1 MFKRKFRLSSFSLR
15 SPKQISGSMFNIK
28 IGQNDQ
34 DLNRFAFVVSKKI
47 DMRATARNQIKRK
60 VRGGFEKL
68 ADSVMV
74 GHDFI
79 VYPKKNT
86 MEATSDQ
93 ILDEIKDSLAKI
105 DLLK

>member
-1 MFKRKFRLSSFSLR
+1 MFKRKFRLSSFSLQN
-15 SPKQISGSMFNIK
+15 PKQISGSMFSIK

-60 VRGGFEKL
+60 VRQGFEKL
-68 ADSVMV
+68 ADSIKI

-86 MEATSDQ
+86 MEASSDQ
-93 ILDEIKDSLAKI
+93 VLEEIKNSLAKEN
-105 DLLK
+105 LLK

>member
-1 MFKRKFRLSSFSLR
+1 
-15 SPKQISGSMFNIK
+15 MFNIK

-47 DMRATARNQIKRK
+47 DMRATARNKIKRK

-68 ADSVMV
+68 ADSIKV

-86 MEATSDQ
+86 MEATTDQ
-93 ILDEIKDSLAKI
+93 ISDEIKDSLAKI

>member
-1 MFKRKFRLSSFSLR
+1 MFKRKFRLNSFSLQN
-15 SPKQISGSMFNIK
+15 PKQLSGSMFNIK

-34 DLNRFAFVVSKKI
+34 GLNRFAFVVSKKI
-47 DMRATARNQIKRK
+47 DVRATTRNQIKRK
-60 VRGGFEKL
+60 VRGSFEKL
-68 ADSVMV
+68 AGSIKI

-86 MEATSDQ
+86 IEASSDQ
-93 ILDEIKDSLAKI
+93 VLKEIKDSLVKM